1 MSETESL
8 TKKSEK
14 SHFRLILWGVVAAVA
29 LYLIIRNFS
38 AFSNILLVALGFGM
52 VVLVHEFG
60 HFIVAKLSDVK
71 VEAFSIGFPPA
82 LVGVQRMEDGYRV
95 RLFPKF
101 SEKEGEPEA
110 ERLSFTFGKKG
121 RASETEYRIGVIPI
135 GGFVKML
142 GQDDVGPVK
151 TSDDPRSYANKPVI
165 FRMAILA
172 AGVTCNVISAILIF
186 MIVFMVGIKL
196 PPAVVGGVIPD
207 SPAAK
212 AGLEAGD
219 EVIEIGGESE
229 NLDFSNVQVAA
240 ALSDVNEPV
249 KMKVRHEDGSV
260 EDLAIVAKL
269 LKGNPLRLFGVIPA
283 QSLIIAKV
291 SKADEVK
298 LHEKTGLL
306 SGDRIK
312 SVNGK
317 EVRNYWDLKPLVL
330 DCMLPE
336 LEVVAE
342 RKGVEGGT
350 ELIETRIRME
360 MLFAGGYGVESE
372 SELYHVYSMVPRLC
386 VTDYSGMPEAARGGS
401 IVGKIGRKIQSMGTG
416 IRRRVLSLVGKA
428 PEKPEPPLRAG
439 DVILAVGDVTNPT
452 YVEMREAV
460 EESENKGLKM
470 KVLRKGKNG
479 VEEELLVTVVPRRLR
494 GTKRVQ
500 IGAALALD
508 AERPVVAKTISV
520 EDGPPKLDIPRGAVV
535 TAVDGVPVSNFYDII
550 REIRRYPGEHITL
563 DWRLNK
569 EVAGSAAL
577 DVANDGEAITVK
589 STFAEYIPFDDLKR
603 LYRAGNP
610 IEAVGMGYK
619 KTLMFITQTYLT
631 LRRLVSRDV
640 SPKSLIGP
648 VGILAASYT
657 IVSERPFVY
666 YAYFL
671 GLISACIAV
680 VNFLPLP
687 PLDGGLVVLLLVEKI
702 KGSALSERTQGIIAY
717 AGWVLIAGF
726 FLYITFNDV
735 VRTFFG

>member
-1 MSETESL
+1 MSETEGL
-8 TKKSEK
+8 TKKTEK
-14 SHFRLILWGVVAAVA
+14 SYFRLILWGVVAAV
-29 LYLIIRNFS
+29 LVYLIVRNFG

-82 LVGVQRMEDGYRV
+82 LLGIQRMENGYRV

-101 SEKEGEPEA
+101 SEKEGEPESK
-110 ERLSFTFGKKG
+110 RLSFTFGKKG

-151 TSDDPRSYANKPVI
+151 TTDDPRSYANKPVVS
-165 FRMAILA
+165 RMAILA
-172 AGVTCNVISAILIF
+172 AGVICNVISAMLIF
-186 MIVFMVGIKL
+186 MIVFTIGIQL
-196 PPAVVGGVIPD
+196 PPAVIGGVRPD
-207 SPAAK
+207 SPAAE
-212 AGLEAGD
+212 AGLKAGD
-219 EVIEIGGESE
+219 EVIEIVGKSE
-229 NLDFSNVQVAA
+229 NLDFSNIQVAA

-249 KMKVRHEDGSV
+249 KMRVRHEDGS
-260 EDLAIVAKL
+260 EEELSIVAEQFE
-269 LKGNPLRLFGVIPA
+269 GSPLRLFGIEPA
-283 QSLIIAKV
+283 KSLTIAKV
-291 SKADEVK
+291 ADVNSLRERLGLIPGDHMTAVNGIDVQTHWQMMEVVRNCLAPTVVISGLRGDNEEDSKSIESEIQ
-298 LHEKTGLL
+298 LGLETAQK
-306 SGDRIK
+306 RIK
-312 SVNGK
+312 S
-317 EVRNYWDLKPLVL
+317 ESDLSH
-330 DCMLPE
+330 
-336 LEVVAE
+336 
-342 RKGVEGGT
+342 
-350 ELIETRIRME
+350 I
-360 MLFAGGYGVESE
+360 
-372 SELYHVYSMVPRLC
+372 YSMVPRLQI
-386 VTDYSGMPEAARGGS
+386 EAADLKTGLREGDIILSVGG
-401 IVGKIGRKIQSMGTG
+401 IENPTFK
-416 IRRRVLSLVGKA
+416 
-428 PEKPEPPLRAG
+428 ELR
-439 DVILAVGDVTNPT
+439 DVTAE
-452 YVEMREAV
+452 YEKKE
-460 EESENKGLKM
+460 LDI
-470 KVLRKGKNG
+470 KVLRSDANG
-479 VEEELLVTVVPRRLR
+479 VEETIEVSVVP
-494 GTKRVQ
+494 KRPAGGERAL
-500 IGAALALD
+500 IGIYPILD
-508 AERPVVAKTISV
+508 AKHAVVAKTISV
-520 EDGPPKLDIPRGAVV
+520 EDGPVKLDIPRGAEIQV
-535 TAVDGVPVSNFYDII
+535 VDGVPVSNFYDII
-550 REIRRYPGEHITL
+550 REIRRYPGERITL
-563 DWRLNK
+563 DWRLDE
-569 EVAGSAAL
+569 EVAGSVAL
-577 DVANDGEAITVK
+577 DVDSDGGSITVK
-589 STFAEYIPFDDLKR
+589 STFAEYIPFDDLRR

-687 PLDGGLVVLLLVEKI
+687 PLDGGLVVLLVVEKI